1 MIRHQRINNKAF
13 SMIELMV
20 VVAIIGVLAAIGIP
34 EYSKFQAKARQSEA
48 KLSLAA
54 LFTAEESFRQQFNTF
69 SVDLVNV
76 GFSVQGQRLRYLTG
90 FQSAEACTGYPG
102 APAPTENTA
111 ATNTWSDGTNVNL
124 SGATWAL
131 TITKPSTTPVNT
143 SCSATAGTFLATAYG
158 TPATSGIDPGAN
170 SGDTW
175 TINQNK
181 LLTNT
186 QVYLGQ

>member
-1 MIRHQRINNKAF
+1 MMRHLRLNNKAF

-69 SVDLVNV
+69 SVDLVNI
-76 GFSVQGQRLRYLTG
+76 GFSVQGARLRYVTG
-90 FQSAEACTGYPG
+90 FQSNEACVGYPG
-102 APAPTENTA
+102 APAPAESTSSDY
-111 ATNTWSDGTNVNL
+111 TWSDGAAVNT

-131 TITKPSTTPVNT
+131 VLSKPNTTPVDTACN
-143 SCSATAGTFLATAYG
+143 ATAGTFLATSYG
-158 TPATSGIDPGAN
+158 TPATSGVDPGPAN
-170 SGDTW
+170 GDTW
-175 TINQNK
+175 TINESK
-181 LLTNT
+181 LLTNS
-186 QVYLGQ
+186 QVYLGL